1 MEERAIATCVF
12 MMSHMEKAVGQSP
25 VTVMIS
31 PFDFDSS
38 GEQIPKSYKS
48 IRDVHPQCRTCMH
61 RELCFHGDAKF
72 ESEI

>member
-1 MEERAIATCVF
+1 
-12 MMSHMEKAVGQSP
+12 MEKALGQSP

-31 PFDFDSS
+31 SFDFDSS
-38 GEQIPKSYKS
+38 GEQIPKSYES

-61 RELCFHGDAKF
+61 IELCLHGDPRF